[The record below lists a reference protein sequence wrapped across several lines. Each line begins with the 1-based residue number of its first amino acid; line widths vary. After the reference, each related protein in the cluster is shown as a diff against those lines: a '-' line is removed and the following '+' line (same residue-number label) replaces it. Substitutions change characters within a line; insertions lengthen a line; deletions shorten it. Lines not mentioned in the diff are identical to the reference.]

1 MIWVTRFL
9 PFSTTKRLIRW
20 CWLYSSTSTCNC
32 NDYASLA
39 NLFVKYWFHLIKTE
53 KRKITFHLIVVSVD
67 FGSHSLDMFFIKKYS
82 KVSELFLGTIFY
94 VHNSTKISWFVIMC
108 HHQTHLQKS
117 WLCRFTKRL
126 FFKLNT
132 LYQIS
137 SRTTIPISWTI
148 INLNSIGKLMI
159 EMKRLAGRKFAVEL
173 SVSIW

>member
-1 MIWVTRFL
+1 MRNGIGNTNFLIWVTRFL

-108 HHQTHLQKS
+108 HHQTSPQKCWFS
-117 WLCRFTKRL
+117 LYGFTERL
-126 FFKLNT
+126 FSN
-132 LYQIS
+132 
-137 SRTTIPISWTI
+137 WTPCI
-148 INLNSIGKLMI
+148 KYL
-159 EMKRLAGRKFAVEL
+159 VEPPFQ
-173 SVSIW
+173 SHGP